1 MQKKINFD
9 SFKLK
14 SNKLTINQA
23 IYLSP
28 IYLYCQ
34 ANKLHFRK

>member
-14 SNKLTINQA
+14 SDKLTNQA

-28 IYLYCQ
+28 IYCQ